1 MLVVHTDIGLSSIEG
16 IGLFTRLP
24 IRAGAVVW
32 KNDPRSHLKIPRDV
46 AATMPELTQA
56 FLRSHATLRDDGWFV
71 TWDNS
76 QFINHSDDANLI
88 FNFTGDLIA
97 ARDIAA
103 NEELTENYTALGEIE
118 PFPEGDPNLWHAAKR
133 PSA

>member
-1 MLVVHTDIGLSSIEG
+1 MLIVHTDIGPSNIAG
-16 IGLFTRLP
+16 IGLFTRLV
-24 IRAGAVVW
+24 IRAGTVVW
-32 KNDPRSHLKIPRDV
+32 KNDSRSHLKIPRDV
-46 AATMPELTQA
+46 AATMPELAQA

-103 NEELTENYTALGEIE
+103 GEELTENYASLGEIE
-118 PFPEGDPNLWHAAKR
+118 PFPEGDPDLWRAK
-133 PSA
+133 SDKA